1 MAVECPHSGPVAL
14 LQTGAV
20 GEEVLLE
27 RAPSPHQ
34 QRPVHHEHEVVEQV
48 KEEEGSQETVGGR
61 VRGKKRERGSMINCK
76 CSTYSCV

>member
-14 LQTGAV
+14 LQTGTV

-34 QRPVHHEHEVVEQV
+34 QRPVHYEREVVEQV
-48 KEEEGSQETVGGR
+48 QCSEQEERTQEPAAGKGEGD
-61 VRGKKRERGSMINCK
+61 K
-76 CSTYSCV
+76 